1 MRTQKNKPTLTH
13 TRIPIC
19 LQFSFS
25 HLHILA
31 QGYFSGLCC
40 DCDQADKTPPPPTLF
55 CNLKTLSHQ
64 SLTKG
69 QTDDATQG
77 RVLLLLQHL
86 TNTFYSPSV
95 RAKTCV
101 VLVMAK
107 LDESLSALLQLLL
120 NWFLVPH
127 WLFFDS
133 LSWNEGKAL
142 QISTC
147 PKLKKK
153 RHSVHSVAKVA
164 NVANKV
170 HLNYRETQL
179 ELFKKWVIAVI

>member
-1 MRTQKNKPTLTH
+1 MLCTQRSKLTLTH
-13 TRIPIC
+13 TRIPIS

-40 DCDQADKTPPPPTLF
+40 DCDQADKPLPPPTLF

-69 QTDDATQG
+69 QTDDTTQC

-86 TNTFYSPSV
+86 PNTFYSPSV
-95 RAKTCV
+95 QAKTCV

-107 LDESLSALLQLLL
+107 LDGSLSAAAAVSLCPATIVAKLI
-120 NWFLVPH
+120 FGASLVA
-127 WLFFDS
+127 FFDS
-133 LSWNEGKAL
+133 LS
-142 QISTC
+142 
-147 PKLKKK
+147 
-153 RHSVHSVAKVA
+153 
-164 NVANKV
+164 
-170 HLNYRETQL
+170 
-179 ELFKKWVIAVI
+179 